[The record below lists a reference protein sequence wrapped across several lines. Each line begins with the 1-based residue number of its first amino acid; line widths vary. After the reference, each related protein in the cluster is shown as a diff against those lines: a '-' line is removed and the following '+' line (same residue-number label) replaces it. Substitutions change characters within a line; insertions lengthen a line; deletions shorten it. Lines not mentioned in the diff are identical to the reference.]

1 MNRILMIIGAV
12 VVILL
17 LIAIPTAI
25 FIWVP
30 AEAVQKLFYMSGM
43 LTGVFACGLVIAT
56 LALVVAVLLL
66 VRVLTGLTDSKVG
79 PLLDKI
85 NETADSA
92 KGTIAYVGEGV
103 ASPLVKLAAILAG
116 IRAAIVT
123 LFRGGRSS

>member
-1 MNRILMIIGAV
+1 MNKFLIIVGAI
-12 VVILL
+12 VVILVL
-17 LIAIPTAI
+17 LIIPVAI

-30 AEAVQKLFYMSGM
+30 SDAVQKLFYMSGI
-43 LTGVFACGLVIAT
+43 LTGFFACALVIT
-56 LALVVAVLLL
+56 TVALVAAILLL
-66 VRVLTGLTDSKVG
+66 VRVLTSLTDSKVG

-103 ASPLVKLAAILAG
+103 TSPLVKLAAIFAG
-116 IRAAIVT
+116 IRAAIMA

>member
-1 MNRILMIIGAV
+1 MSKFLIIVGGIV
-12 VVILL
+12 VALV
-17 LIAIPTAI
+17 LIAVPVVF

-30 AEAVQKLFYMSGM
+30 PDAVQKLFYMSGI
-43 LTGVFACGLVIAT
+43 LTGFFACGLVITT
-56 LALVVAVLLL
+56 LALVVAILLL
-66 VRVLTGLTDSKVG
+66 IRVLTNLTDSKVG

-103 ASPLVKLAAILAG
+103 TSPLVKLAAIFAG
-116 IRAAIVT
+116 LRAAIMA